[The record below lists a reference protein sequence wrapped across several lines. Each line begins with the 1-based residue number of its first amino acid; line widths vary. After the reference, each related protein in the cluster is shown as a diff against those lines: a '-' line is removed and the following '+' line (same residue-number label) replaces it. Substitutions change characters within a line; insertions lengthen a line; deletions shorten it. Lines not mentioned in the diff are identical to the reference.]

1 MLREKYVNSK
11 YRVKSLKQ
19 YLDRNYYKAMVKEIE
34 LKRNSGTVDE
44 TVIDSMI
51 FEEVTHLDKS
61 LLLAKLTVL
70 SKDF

>member
-1 MLREKYVNSK
+1 MLTLSTKFKV
-11 YRVKSLKQ
+11 
-19 YLDRNYYKAMVKEIE
+19 LDRNYYKAMVKEIE

>member
-1 MLREKYVNSK
+1 MLTLSTK
-11 YRVKSLKQ
+11 LKV
-19 YLDRNYYKAMVKEIE
+19 LDRNYYKAMVKEIE

-51 FEEVTHLDKS
+51 FEEVTNLDKS

>member
-34 LKRNSGTVDE
+34 LKRNSGTVVE

>member
-1 MLREKYVNSK
+1 
-11 YRVKSLKQ
+11 
-19 YLDRNYYKAMVKEIE
+19 MVKEIE

>member
-1 MLREKYVNSK
+1 MLTLSTK
-11 YRVKSLKQ
+11 LKV
-19 YLDRNYYKAMVKEIE
+19 LDRNYYKAMVKEIE